1 MPKALSIIK
10 EHFHEKKWSFLV
22 FGGLVG
28 LLGIV
33 VIAIM
38 EQMDLS
44 ELAAIVELLPEGMLD
59 FIGGIVALSTPYGFL
74 AAELFT
80 FLWMYLGIFLIYM
93 ASSTAL
99 PAEVENQTI
108 DLILS
113 KPISRSSYLTGK
125 IGFLYLYIAGLMGF
139 VVVLVGVGMANS
151 PTFIDFGLYW
161 DRLIASYVITV
172 LHLGT
177 MVMTALLFATLF
189 LNTKKTM
196 GAAIMIMFV
205 MFFIGTFW
213 HYLPEAQQFIKY
225 ATTWFYYNTMDLFSL
240 GIFDNFLRDVLVLGG
255 VNVVLVVASLLVFR
269 RRDIPV

>member
-1 MPKALSIIK
+1 MLKALSIIK
-10 EHFHEKKWSFLV
+10 EHFHEKKWSFLA

-33 VIAIM
+33 VIGLM
-38 EQMDLS
+38 EQIDLS
-44 ELAAIVELLPEGMLD
+44 GLAAVIEILPEGMLD

-74 AAELFT
+74 GIEIFS
-80 FLWMYLGIFLIYM
+80 FLWMYLGIFLVYM

-99 PAEVENQTI
+99 PVEVENQTI

-113 KPISRSSYLTGK
+113 KPISRSSYLAGK
-125 IGFLYLYIAGLMGF
+125 IGFLYLYIAGLMGIVIMF
-139 VVVLVGVGMANS
+139 VGVGMAIS
-151 PTFIDFGLYW
+151 QTFIDFGLYW
-161 DRLIASYVITV
+161 DRLLVTYVITV

-177 MVMTALLFATLF
+177 MVMTAILFATIF

-205 MFFIGTFW
+205 MFFIGSFW
-213 HYLPEAQQFIKY
+213 QYLPEAQQFIKY
-225 ATTWFYYNTMDLFSL
+225 ATTWFYYNTTDLFGL
-240 GIFDNFLRDVLVLGG
+240 GIFDNLLRDILVLGG
-255 VNVVLVVASLLVFR
+255 VNVGLVIASLLVFR